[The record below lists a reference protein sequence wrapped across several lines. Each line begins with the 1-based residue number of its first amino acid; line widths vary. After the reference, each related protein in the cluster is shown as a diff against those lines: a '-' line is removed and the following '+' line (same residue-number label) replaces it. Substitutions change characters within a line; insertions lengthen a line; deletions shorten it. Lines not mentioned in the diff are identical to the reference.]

1 MDGVPAWQHGSRPHA
16 VKEVLEAHWTVL
28 PHAVLHADVI
38 VLQRRPDLNE
48 RVQGKIADL
57 DGTITQSE
65 FRGHVS
71 CNLGR
76 YIFYAAALLPN

>member
-1 MDGVPAWQHGSRPHA
+1 MDGVPAWQHCSRPHA
-16 VKEVLEAHWTVL
+16 VKEVLKAHWTVL

-48 RVQGKIADL
+48 TIQGKSADL
-57 DGTITQSE
+57 DGKITQSE
-65 FRGHVS
+65 SRGPAS